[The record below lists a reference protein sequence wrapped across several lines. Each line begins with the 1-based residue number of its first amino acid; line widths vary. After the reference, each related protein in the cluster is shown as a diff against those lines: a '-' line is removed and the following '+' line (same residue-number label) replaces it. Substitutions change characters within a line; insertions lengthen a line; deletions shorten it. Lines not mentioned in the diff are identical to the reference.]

1 MRRFI
6 LIAITAFIV
15 CSCQAKIEKLEQPLM
30 ETINTATGVIFNE
43 QILINDV
50 SYLRQSEVDYD
61 KPHDLVRWIHDDTI
75 VYEVDALF
83 VAERIIDINQDG
95 LDDLV
100 IIYNTTQGK
109 LFVCFLFDGNIGR
122 LTQPGWEFHI
132 DKAILYSLP
141 TLAARL
147 PRNSCLSSS

>member
-30 ETINTATGVIFNE
+30 ETINTANGVIFNE

-50 SYLRQSEVDYD
+50 SYLRQTEVDYD

-109 LFVCFLFDGNIGR
+109 LFVCFLFDANMGR
-122 LTQPGWEFHI
+122 LIHPSREIHI